1 MDLRCRILGE
11 VLREDCSLS
20 LSLTIPAGD
29 YLGSVTLSSIGNGV
43 RITKTLD
50 KRLIFPFS
58 LVSLSREIKSGS
70 LVIFFFKFVCSKEI
84 DNVLSLAKK
93 IVIFGYLRYFLNR
106 SFKWALESRGVMS
119 LIPFEIISWN
129 VLSDLR
135 DDLYIFSRE
144 KNYCSF
150 PARVS
155 SDLCIFH
162 SYLSIYPT

>member
-70 LVIFFFKFVCSKEI
+70 LVIFFF
-84 DNVLSLAKK
+84 
-93 IVIFGYLRYFLNR
+93 
-106 SFKWALESRGVMS
+106 
-119 LIPFEIISWN
+119 
-129 VLSDLR
+129 
-135 DDLYIFSRE
+135 
-144 KNYCSF
+144 
-150 PARVS
+150 
-155 SDLCIFH
+155 
-162 SYLSIYPT
+162 